1 MKAIIN
7 AARKQPVMFRLDGRE
22 LEISMS
28 LAAIAEIQDAYGD
41 LGTALDKT
49 MEKDGVRVLIN
60 LLTILLNDAVEEHN
74 DAHPA
79 DRWEPYTERQIS
91 RRFGVTDVGTL
102 RSLIGAVISG
112 GLPEPDV
119 AGAEVPD
126 EMRELLA
133 AVDVEE
139 DPAAK
144 N

>member
-7 AARKQPVMFRLDGRE
+7 AAKKQPILFRLDGRE

-49 MEKDGVRVLIN
+49 MEKDGIRVLIN

-74 DAHPA
+74 ELNPA
-79 DRWEPYTERQIS
+79 ERWEPYTERQIS
-91 RRFGVTDVGTL
+91 RRFGVNDMGTL
-102 RSLIGAVISG
+102 RSLIAAVISG

-119 AGAEVPD
+119 TGAEVPD
-126 EMRELLA
+126 EMRELLD
-133 AVDVEE
+133 AVEVEE
-139 DPAAK
+139 DPEGK